1 MWRMEE
7 EGGGYNEI
15 EKNTGGQF
23 FIIEDKTGVRLG
35 RDMFLSDKMFTS
47 HQDHVVLRSP

>member
-1 MWRMEE
+1 MFCVETVRGWRR
-7 EGGGYNEI
+7 GGYNVI

-47 HQDHVVLRSP
+47 Y